1 MITTPT
7 TLPAPVQQTFDDVL
21 LSVRT
26 PNLIMKLGALSK
38 RLPAKGGR
46 TLRMARYDR
55 LPTAPV
61 PLGPSGATPPATPLN
76 RVDIDA
82 TMSFY
87 GQYVAI
93 NQQVT
98 LQNQDPVLN
107 ETAELLGLSL
117 RMTEDQLTRDM
128 LASTAGFINCTGGSN
143 GDLPTNLSLSDIDNV
158 TQALLSNDA
167 WMILD
172 NVQGEDRFGT
182 GPVRDSY
189 LALGHTDLAKDL
201 NNINGFISKWNYPN
215 QNSTLRSEW
224 GTVNNVRFM
233 LSSVGSKVPNAS
245 ALGNTV
251 YNTFIQGMESLACV
265 EQDNFSARFLYRPPV
280 FSDPLFQ
287 NVTIGYVFAEVPRIL
302 NDLWIYNLRSTL
314 SS

>member
-1 MITTPT
+1 MPITTPT
-7 TLPAPVQQTFDDVL
+7 TLPAAVQQTFDDVL

-26 PNLIMKLGALSK
+26 PNLIHKLGALSK

-87 GQYVAI
+87 GLYVAI

-117 RMTEDQLTRDM
+117 NAWGCKTLPKYLETLT
-128 LASTAGFINCTGGSN
+128 A
-143 GDLPTNLSLSDIDNV
+143 
-158 TQALLSNDA
+158 
-167 WMILD
+167 
-172 NVQGEDRFGT
+172 
-182 GPVRDSY
+182 
-189 LALGHTDLAKDL
+189 
-201 NNINGFISKWNYPN
+201 
-215 QNSTLRSEW
+215 
-224 GTVNNVRFM
+224 
-233 LSSVGSKVPNAS
+233 
-245 ALGNTV
+245 
-251 YNTFIQGMESLACV
+251 
-265 EQDNFSARFLYRPPV
+265 
-280 FSDPLFQ
+280 
-287 NVTIGYVFAEVPRIL
+287 
-302 NDLWIYNLRSTL
+302 
-314 SS
+314 

>member
-87 GQYVAI
+87 GKQI
-93 NQQVT
+93 
-98 LQNQDPVLN
+98 
-107 ETAELLGLSL
+107 
-117 RMTEDQLTRDM
+117 
-128 LASTAGFINCTGGSN
+128 LA
-143 GDLPTNLSLSDIDNV
+143 
-158 TQALLSNDA
+158 
-167 WMILD
+167 
-172 NVQGEDRFGT
+172 
-182 GPVRDSY
+182 
-189 LALGHTDLAKDL
+189 
-201 NNINGFISKWNYPN
+201 
-215 QNSTLRSEW
+215 
-224 GTVNNVRFM
+224 
-233 LSSVGSKVPNAS
+233 
-245 ALGNTV
+245 TV
-251 YNTFIQGMESLACV
+251 YAVVKSVLIDLETYG
-265 EQDNFSARFLYRPPV
+265 
-280 FSDPLFQ
+280 
-287 NVTIGYVFAEVPRIL
+287 TIVLG
-302 NDLWIYNLRSTL
+302 
-314 SS
+314 

>member
-7 TLPAPVQQTFDDVL
+7 TLPAPVQQTMDDVL

-26 PNLIMKLGALSK
+26 PNLIHKLGALPK

-87 GQYVAI
+87 GLYVAI

-117 RMTEDQLTRDM
+117 RMTEDQITRDM
-128 LASTAGFINCTGGSN
+128 LASTATMYNCTGGSN
-143 GDLPTNLSLSDIDNV
+143 GDLPTNLSLSDIDEV
-158 TQALLSNDA
+158 TAALLTNDA

-172 NVQGEDRFGT
+172 NIGGEDRFGKICAELK
-182 GPVRDSY
+182 SF
-189 LALGHTDLAKDL
+189 LIDLE
-201 NNINGFISKWNYPN
+201 P
-215 QNSTLRSEW
+215 E
-224 GTVNNVRFM
+224 V
-233 LSSVGSKVPNAS
+233 
-245 ALGNTV
+245 V
-251 YNTFIQGMESLACV
+251 YN
-265 EQDNFSARFLYRPPV
+265 
-280 FSDPLFQ
+280 
-287 NVTIGYVFAEVPRIL
+287 
-302 NDLWIYNLRSTL
+302 
-314 SS
+314 

>member
-1 MITTPT
+1 MITTTT

-87 GQYVAI
+87 GLYVAI

-128 LASTAGFINCTGGSN
+128 LASTA
-143 GDLPTNLSLSDIDNV
+143 P
-158 TQALLSNDA
+158 
-167 WMILD
+167 
-172 NVQGEDRFGT
+172 GELKEAYSRFKH
-182 GPVRDSY
+182 RI
-189 LALGHTDLAKDL
+189 DLAILTDGGIKLKGAHDASYFKKIINEYFGWDIGRYL
-201 NNINGFISKWNYPN
+201 NSNTGTDSWKYIFDSLKLNSFIFLIYDGKYRKRPKTVLASK
-215 QNSTLRSEW
+215 
-224 GTVNNVRFM
+224 
-233 LSSVGSKVPNAS
+233 K
-245 ALGNTV
+245 
-251 YNTFIQGMESLACV
+251 
-265 EQDNFSARFLYRPPV
+265 
-280 FSDPLFQ
+280 
-287 NVTIGYVFAEVPRIL
+287 
-302 NDLWIYNLRSTL
+302 
-314 SS
+314 